1 MFHTIET
8 AKGIAET
15 GPDTCGEC
23 RRYLNGSLEISHAT
37 LMQSETNASRLRT
50 TAEILMDEDPV
61 YTVEDL
67 ERHRQ
72 IVEAYRAS
80 LGKK

>member
-1 MFHTIET
+1 MLLAPER
-8 AKGIAET
+8 A
-15 GPDTCGEC
+15 
-23 RRYLNGSLEISHAT
+23 LEISHAT

-72 IVEAYRAS
+72 IVEVSRAPR
-80 LGKK
+80 GKK